1 MVFAAIDIGSNAVRL
16 FLANV
21 FDHNGL
27 VTIEKYSLVR
37 VPLRL
42 GLDVFTKGEISI
54 EKIEKFAKTMQAFKL
69 LIDVQEPVA
78 YKVCATAAMR
88 EASNNNEV
96 IDIVEKRSGIKI
108 NIIDGIEEAKIV
120 CANCN
125 IAIADKYK
133 MTMYVDV
140 GGGSTEISMLQ
151 QGKMIAS
158 SSYKIGTLRILNEK
172 VTQDEWARMK
182 KWLKDF
188 SEYYGKIFCIGSGG
202 NINKIAKIYGKR
214 DEMTL
219 TFDQLEYAIQHLN
232 NFSNEER
239 IEYMGLK
246 PDRADVIIPASGVFH
261 AIMKQTKLN
270 SLYVPKIGLADG
282 LIHILYKEYKD
293 KTI

>member
-27 VTIEKYSLVR
+27 VMLEKYSLVR

-42 GLDVFTKGEISI
+42 GIDVFTKGEIS
-54 EKIEKFAKTMQAFKL
+54 EQKIVKFVKTMQAFKL
-69 LIDVQEPVA
+69 LIDVHEPVA
-78 YKVCATAAMR
+78 YRVCATAAMR

-96 IDIVEKRSGIKI
+96 IDIIEKESGIKI
-108 NIIDGIEEAKIV
+108 KIIDGIEEANIV
-120 CANCN
+120 CANSN
-125 IAIADKYK
+125 IPIADKYK

-151 QGKMIAS
+151 QGNIIAS
-158 SSYKIGTLRILNEK
+158 ASFKIGTLRILNEK

-188 SEYYGKIFCIGSGG
+188 SEYHGKIFCIGSGG

-219 TFDQLEYAIQHLN
+219 TFDQLEYAIKHLN
-232 NFSNEER
+232 YFSVEER

-246 PDRADVIIPASGVFH
+246 PDRADVIVPASEVFH
-261 AIMKQTKLN
+261 TIMKQTNLD

-282 LIHILYKEYKD
+282 LIHVLYNEYKD